1 MKNYLLKK
9 HDEQVT
15 TRNLLTQLPL
25 SSCSYTINRNDRAN
39 LKSRPT
45 SISVKLKSIKKM
57 REYGSKALV
66 NRSRCHV

>member
-9 HDEQVT
+9 YDEQVT
-15 TRNLLTQLPL
+15 PRNLLTQLPL
-25 SSCSYTINRNDRAN
+25 TSCSYTLNRNDRAN

-45 SISVKLKSIKKM
+45 SISVKLKSIQNM
-57 REYGSKALV
+57 RDNGSRAVV

>member
-25 SSCSYTINRNDRAN
+25 SSFSYTINRNDRAN